1 MGFGDLGKKSVL
13 KRTKIE
19 YSAAEPLADKIASH
33 PITIDLI
40 EDLFDINDKLLLNI
54 NFIKKIEKQ
63 FPTDTDLL
71 EKIFLNYLN
80 DTEGALPKITSE
92 ESFFALCKAY
102 VSFNQALNEEN
113 KSLDFRNRL
122 KNLFIFGQYKNIS
135 LDSESLE
142 SRDIFTDRLKVISQC
157 SKYSSIP
164 GMIDK
169 KQKFS
174 AFATY
179 DNALRAYTTIINSE
193 GTDDDQICLLYWGL
207 VFIALL
213 NKEINPKIR
222 EYFLTLSDETHI
234 KTKELFL
241 RYEEA
246 TIETNN
252 T

>member
-1 MGFGDLGKKSVL
+1 MGFSDLGKKSIL

-19 YSAAEPLADKIASH
+19 YSKAEPLAQKVASY

-40 EDLFDINDKLLLNI
+40 EDLFEINDKLLLDI

-63 FPTDTDLL
+63 FPTDNDLL

-80 DTEGALPKITSE
+80 DTGGALPKDTSKR
-92 ESFFALCKAY
+92 SFSALCEAY
-102 VSFNQALNEEN
+102 ISFNQSLIEEN
-113 KSLDFRNRL
+113 RSLYFL
-122 KNLFIFGQYKNIS
+122 QKLTNLYVFGQYKDIS
-135 LDSESLE
+135 TDNALLDSQ
-142 SRDIFTDRLKVISQC
+142 DIFTDRLKVISQC
-157 SKYSSIP
+157 DTYAAIP
-164 GMIDK
+164 YMIDK